1 MESINETVGH
11 TAGKTEEAIQ
21 HLRNHIE
28 ELGVKATEL
37 CQQHFD
43 RVMAENKLKSWD
55 DKSVLFVQT
64 RVRGSSLTANWY
76 VIGWYGSKTAK
87 TRRMTKRLIAKQKGD
102 YGYNMAVLRK
112 LAKHWE
118 MDMIESIEPKLSEIR
133 RRVFLVNKAII
144 SLNHLLRIEQK

>member
-1 MESINETVGH
+1 MESINETLGH
-11 TAGKTEEAIQ
+11 ASGKTEEAIQ
-21 HLRNHIE
+21 HLRNHID
-28 ELGVKATEL
+28 ELGAKATEL

-43 RVMAENKLKSWD
+43 LVMAENKLKSWN

-64 RVRGSSLTANWY
+64 RVRGNSLTANWY

-102 YGYNMAVLRK
+102 HGYNMAVLRK
-112 LAKHWE
+112 LSKHWE